1 MPTFGKKKKQ
11 EALRNNLEQ
20 EFMKI
25 QQKYHLPPGDFPNP
39 AKFRQNLE
47 FYDMDK
53 FKSLKKDLLERADEA
68 LSVDLP
74 QLMSSF
80 PTSNPE
86 LEQSKRNPFDDFSQP
101 PAPGEL
107 PPSYWHF
114 SSVDR
119 SSYTAMFHELHPREG
134 KVSGAAIKPVLME
147 SGLPND
153 TLAQIWRLADLDGDG
168 YMDIDEFSIAM
179 HLIKAV
185 QNGGQLPQKLPS
197 TMLPPRIS

>member
-20 EFMKI
+20 EFIKI
-25 QQKYHLPPGDFPNP
+25 QQKYHLPPGDFPNLT
-39 AKFRQNLE
+39 KFRQNLE
-47 FYDMDK
+47 YYDIDK

-80 PTSNPE
+80 PMANPE
-86 LEQSKRNPFDDFSQP
+86 LEQAKRNPFDDFSQP
-101 PAPGEL
+101 APGEV

-114 SSVDR
+114 SSIDKP
-119 SSYTAMFHELHPREG
+119 SYTPTFNGLHPREG
-134 KVSGAAIKPVLME
+134 KVSGAAIKPILIE

-185 QNGGQLPQKLPS
+185 QNGGQLPEKLPS
-197 TMLPPRIS
+197 TMLPPRIF